1 MINTREKPNR
11 VEKAL
16 LVGVYKDTTQKE
28 EAVSLLDELNSLV
41 NSLGIPIAESLLV
54 RVAYPSPRYFVGAG
68 KAEEIFSQAKR
79 IGAEVIIFD
88 NELSPAQQ
96 RNWEAMVGIA
106 VIDRQEVILDIFA
119 RRAQTKE
126 ARLQVDL
133 ARMEYSLPRLTRAWG
148 HLNRQA
154 GGLGGKGE
162 GETQLE
168 TDRRLVRRRISHLKE
183 DLELVRSRRA
193 TQRKQRV
200 RLPLPSCAIVGYTN
214 AGKSALLKKLTG
226 ARVLVEDKLFA
237 TLDTTTRRVEL
248 PSGQG
253 LLLAD
258 TVGFV
263 RNLPHHLVEAFKA
276 TLEEAVLADFLVHVL
291 DASHPQVY
299 DFCATTI
306 KVLEELGVDSK
317 KMITVLNKVDCI
329 PGESTLHA
337 LRLHFPDSVFIS
349 ALTGRGLDEL
359 LYRMAEMLSDR
370 ISKVE
375 VALPL
380 DRTDLLSMLHRT
392 SRVLSVGYGQAHV
405 NVAAAVSPKVYARME
420 PFLVAEKEVSELS
433 QEVSEGYGF
442 HHGDT
447 EDKKGE

>member
-1 MINTREKPNR
+1 MIKVREKPNG

-16 LVGVYKDTTQKE
+16 LVGVFKDTVQKRDAE
-28 EAVSLLDELNSLV
+28 SLLDELNSLV
-41 NSLGIPIAESLLV
+41 NTLGIPVAESLLV
-54 RVAYPSPRYFVGAG
+54 RVAEPSPRYFVGSG
-68 KAEEIFSQAKR
+68 KAEEIFSRSKR
-79 IGAEVIIFD
+79 IGADVIIFD

-96 RNWEAMVGIA
+96 RNLESLVGIA

-119 RRAQTKE
+119 QRAQTKE

-148 HLNRQA
+148 HLNRQ
-154 GGLGGKGE
+154 GGELGGKGE

-168 TDRRLVRRRISHLKE
+168 TDRRLVRRRIDRLKE

-193 TQRKQRV
+193 TQRKKRV
-200 RLPLPSCAIVGYTN
+200 RLPIPSCAIVGYTN

-226 ARVLVEDKLFA
+226 AHVLVEDKLFA

-248 PSGQG
+248 PTGQG
-253 LLLAD
+253 LLLTD

-263 RNLPHHLVEAFKA
+263 RNLPHRLIEAFKA
-276 TLEEAVLADFLVHVL
+276 TLEEAVLSDFLVHVL

-306 KVLEELGVDSK
+306 KVLEELGADSK
-317 KMITVLNKVDCI
+317 KMITVLNKVDCLAD
-329 PGESTLHA
+329 ESTLHA

-359 LYRMAEMLSDR
+359 LHRMADMLSDR
-370 ISKVE
+370 VAKVE
-375 VALPL
+375 IALPL
-380 DRTDLLSMLHRT
+380 DRTDLLSLLHRA
-392 SRVLSVGYGQAHV
+392 SRVLSVAYEQGHA
-405 NVAAAVSPKVYARME
+405 NVVAMVSPKVYARME
-420 PFLVAEKEVSELS
+420 PYLVRSEEALGAQRS
-433 QEVSEGYGF
+433 LPVGSG
-442 HHGDT
+442 
-447 EDKKGE
+447 